1 MRVEL
6 LFVGILIFIIGF
18 STASMFNEVEKRT
31 AFGGSVDRDNPSDF
45 ITSNEI
51 HLYNDKLVIE
61 KEGLKYASVEDTKS
75 MEPLLSSNSHTIE
88 AIPEQEKI
96 NVGDIISFYDA
107 STGKTIVHAIVE
119 IGTDDSGWY
128 AKTKGYNAEL
138 IDDWKVRFT
147 DIKGVVVGVL
157 N

>member
-18 STASMFNEVEKRT
+18 STASMFAEVEKRT
-31 AFGGSVDRDNPSDF
+31 AFGGSIDKDNPSDF
-45 ITSNEI
+45 ITANEI

-61 KEGLKYASVEDTKS
+61 KDGLKYAAVEDTKS

-96 NVGDIISFYDA
+96 SVGDIISFYES
-107 STGKTIVHAIVE
+107 STEKTIVHAIVE
-119 IGTDDSGWY
+119 IGTDDNGWY
-128 AKTKGYNAEL
+128 ARTKGYNNDFA
-138 IDDWKVRFT
+138 DDWKVRFF
-147 DIKGVVVGVL
+147 DIKGIVVGVL